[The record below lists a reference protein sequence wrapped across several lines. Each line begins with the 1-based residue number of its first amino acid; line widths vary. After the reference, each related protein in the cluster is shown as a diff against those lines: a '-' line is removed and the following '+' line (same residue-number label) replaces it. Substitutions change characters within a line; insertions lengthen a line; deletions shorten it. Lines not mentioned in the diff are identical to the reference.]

1 MNCEKCGN
9 EVKAQYACC
18 PECGAPVQ
26 QTIDGFDCTMEFQ
39 SQLRIIVK
47 EHGTRAVMKTGKFI
61 GLLCDLVPDYK
72 KERNLLANMYLM
84 GVFHMLLK
92 EENREIAVMK
102 AKSYMTNDLFIA
114 DNAADFVLAC
124 FTYLLGWPY
133 ESTYRVLPED
143 AEAAAAAA
151 EPEKNAA
158 PVNIEAK
165 VFRPIDAVR
174 YRLRSNIEIP
184 EGFTKLEN
192 FCFDGFGSL
201 RTVRLPSTLLAIG
214 DYAFSSCKRLKGL
227 ELPDGLRVIRQGAF
241 SQCGKLLMVKLP
253 SGILE
258 IADGTFS
265 FCTSLE
271 RIDIPDTVSSIGSE
285 AFLCCENLK
294 KIFLPESVK
303 FIDAKAFANCPMLTI
318 YCFENSYIHKYC
330 LTNGLRFQLVTSADI
345 F

>member
-9 EVKAQYACC
+9 EVKANYACC

-39 SQLRIIVK
+39 SQLRLIVK
-47 EHGTRAVMKTGKFI
+47 EDGPRAVMNTGKFI
-61 GLLCDLVPDYK
+61 GLLYDRVPDHK
-72 KERNLLANMYLM
+72 KERNLLSNMYLM

-92 EENREIAVMK
+92 ESNREIAVMK
-102 AKSYMTNDLFIA
+102 VKSYLTNDLFIA

-133 ESTYRVLPED
+133 ESSYRVLPE
-143 AEAAAAAA
+143 ETETVAA
-151 EPEKNAA
+151 EPEKKAS
-158 PVNIEAK
+158 PLNIEAK
-165 VFRPIDAVR
+165 VFKPMDAVR

-192 FCFDGFGSL
+192 FCFDGFGSM
-201 RTVRLPSTLLAIG
+201 RTVQLPSTLLAIG
-214 DYAFSSCKRLKGL
+214 DYAFSSCKRLKGVDIP
-227 ELPDGLRVIRQGAF
+227 ETVRVIKQGAF
-241 SQCGKLLMVKLP
+241 SQCGKLKMVTLP

-258 IADGTFS
+258 IEDGTFS

-271 RIDIPDTVSSIGSE
+271 RIDVPDTVSSIGSE
-285 AFLCCENLK
+285 AFLCCESLK
-294 KIFLPESVK
+294 KIFLPDSVK
-303 FIDAKAFANCPMLTI
+303 FIDAKAFANCPQLVI
-318 YCFENSYIHKYC
+318 HCFENSYIHKYC
-330 LTNGLRFQLVTSADI
+330 LTNRLRFELVTSSDI